1 MNNGKDGEK
10 MNFTDE
16 DKKTLDE
23 IVKKHKGKQKENAIE
38 KAIDKAFGITER
50 REKKE
55 KMNRI
60 FEKNA
65 KALSAIERMEINNE
79 K

>member
-1 MNNGKDGEK
+1 

-23 IVKKHKGKQKENAIE
+23 IVKKHKGKQKENDIE

-50 REKKE
+50 REKK
-55 KMNRI
+55 R
-60 FEKNA
+60 KN
-65 KALSAIERMEINNE
+65 EQDF
-79 K
+79 